1 MSRGAASR
9 GPASQGKSVLVVD
22 DDPGIRTFM
31 SIALRMEGFVV
42 DTAADGAEA
51 LDKAR
56 HNHPDAIVLDMMMPR
71 MDGRAFIEAGRAE
84 PADRQAPVVMMSA
97 GSVPHG
103 VDEPGVQAF
112 LAKPFDLEMLLGKLD
127 SLM

>member
-1 MSRGAASR
+1 MSQSTAA
-9 GPASQGKSVLVVD
+9 QGKSVLVVD

-56 HNHPDAIVLDMMMPR
+56 RSTPDAIVLDMMMPK
-71 MDGRAFIEAGRAE
+71 MDGRAFIDAWRAE
-84 PADRQAPVVMMSA
+84 PANRQAPVVVMSA
-97 GSVPHG
+97 GSAPIG
-103 VDEPGVQAF
+103 VDESGVQAF
-112 LAKPFDLEMLLGKLD
+112 LAKPFDLDTLLGKLD